1 MSSLELNFV
10 LIPASEFT
18 MGTSRALD
26 RESHDDE
33 MPPQKLLV
41 SDYYMMRY
49 PVTNEQYARFVKETG
64 HRAPLFWSNGS
75 FPDGKADHPV
85 VGVSYYDA
93 IAFCAWAAE
102 TTGLPVRLPTEPE
115 WEKAARGAEARLY
128 TWGNEWKKGLCN
140 LSEEKLNGTSPV
152 ECYSPQG
159 DSPYGIADMGGNVQ
173 EWCSSLFGAYP
184 YDPTDGR
191 EAHVYDLHN
200 QELLPKLLE
209 TGCTSMPE
217 SDEASVGKTVIRG
230 GSWRESR
237 FQARCSYRSW
247 AAPMHRSDD
256 TGFRCCYEPK
266 GSG

>member
-10 LIPASEFT
+10 LVPASEFT

-64 HRAPLFWSNGS
+64 HRVPLFWSNGS
-75 FPDGKADHPV
+75 FPDGKGAHPV

-115 WEKAARGAEARLY
+115 WEKAARGPDARLY
-128 TWGNEWKKGLCN
+128 TWGNQWKKGLCN

-173 EWCSSLFGAYP
+173 EWCSSLFGGYP

-266 GSG
+266 ESG